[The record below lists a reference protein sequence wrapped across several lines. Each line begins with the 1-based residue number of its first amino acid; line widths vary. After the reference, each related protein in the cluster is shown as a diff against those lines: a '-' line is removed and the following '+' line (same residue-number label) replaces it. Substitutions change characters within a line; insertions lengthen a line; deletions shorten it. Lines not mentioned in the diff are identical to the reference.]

1 MLTIKLPH
9 RIGSNQ
15 RGFASL
21 ANIYQKVKPC
31 QFEKIQLDFQ
41 NTTWFDANMLA
52 MLGAIM
58 ESAWSNEF
66 GIVNLVNLR
75 PEQEIIFKKTRFSY
89 FGGESLPDRYQTT
102 VEYRKSKVSEIG
114 SFEKYLEKKLLVHP
128 GLPNMSA
135 LLRKKIKESILEIFN
150 NAKMHGN
157 CEFVFSCGQ
166 YYPRKGRLD
175 FTIVDI
181 GNTIRK
187 KVRDYSGREVSGKKA
202 IEWAVSER
210 TTTRRGD
217 IPGGLG
223 FTLIRDFLCK
233 NEGKIQIASADGYWY
248 EEGRISPSKDLNVFF
263 GGTVVN
269 LEFNVNDQCSY
280 CLPSEIEDKDIP
292 F

>member
-1 MLTIKLPH
+1 MLTIQLPH
-9 RIGSNQ
+9 RIGSTQ
-15 RGFASL
+15 QGFGAL
-21 ANIYQKVKPC
+21 ANIYQQVKLC
-31 QFEKIQLDFQ
+31 EFEKIQLDFQ

-58 ESAWSNEF
+58 ESAWTNDF
-66 GIVNLVNLR
+66 DIVNLG
-75 PEQEIIFKKTRFSY
+75 PAQEKIFKKTRYSY

-114 SFEKYLEKKLLVHP
+114 SFEKYLEKKLLAHP
-128 GLPNMSA
+128 EIPSMSA

-150 NAKMHGN
+150 NARMHGN

-187 KVRDYSGREVSGKKA
+187 NVRDYSGRKVSGKKA
-202 IEWAVSER
+202 IDWAVSER
-210 TTTRRGD
+210 TTTRKD
-217 IPGGLG
+217 NIPGGLG

-233 NEGKIQIASADGYWY
+233 NSGKIQIASANGYWY
-248 EEGRISPSKDLNVFF
+248 EKGCTSHSKDLDAFF
-263 GGTVVN
+263 RGTVVN
-269 LEFNVNDQCSY
+269 LEFNVNDQSWY
-280 CLPSEIEDKDIP
+280 CLTSEMEDIDIT

>member
-1 MLTIKLPH
+1 MVIIQLPNS
-9 RIGSNQ
+9 IGSDQ
-15 RGFASL
+15 QGFASL
-21 ANIYQKVKPC
+21 ANVYQQVKPC
-31 QFEKIQLDFQ
+31 QFETIQLDFQ
-41 NTTWFDANMLA
+41 NTTWFGANMLA

-58 ESAWSNEF
+58 ESAWTNDF
-66 GIVNLVNLR
+66 DIVNLG
-75 PEQEIIFKKTRFSY
+75 PAQEKIFKKTRYSY
-89 FGGESLPDRYQTT
+89 FGGESLPNSYQTT

-114 SFEKYLEKKLLVHP
+114 SFEKYLEKKLLAHP
-128 GLPNMSA
+128 EMPSMSA

-166 YYPRKGRLD
+166 YYPQKGRLD

-187 KVRDYSGREVSGKKA
+187 NVRDYSGRKVSSKKA
-202 IEWAVSER
+202 IEWAVSECN
-210 TTTRRGD
+210 TTRKGD

-248 EEGRISPSKDLNVFF
+248 EKECISQSEDLSDFF
-263 GGTVVN
+263 KGTAVN

-280 CLPSEIEDKDIP
+280 CLTSEIEDTDIS

>member
-1 MLTIKLPH
+1 MLTIQLPS
-9 RIGSNQ
+9 RIGSDQ
-15 RGFASL
+15 QGFASL
-21 ANIYQKVKPC
+21 ANIYQQIEPC

-41 NTTWFDANMLA
+41 HTTWFEANMLA

-58 ESAWSNEF
+58 ESAWTNA
-66 GIVNLVNLR
+66 IDIVNLR
-75 PEQEIIFKKTRFSY
+75 PELEKIFKRTRYSY
-89 FGGESLPDRYQTT
+89 FGGESLPDHYHTT
-102 VEYRKSKVSEIG
+102 VEYRKTKVSEIG

-150 NAKMHGN
+150 NAIMHGN

-166 YYPRKGRLD
+166 YFPRKGRLD

-181 GNTIRK
+181 GNTIQK
-187 KVRDYSGREVSGKKA
+187 NVQDYSEREVSGKRS
-202 IEWAVSER
+202 IEWAVDKR
-210 TTTRRGD
+210 TTTRKGD

-223 FTLIRDFLCK
+223 FTLIREFLCK
-233 NEGKIQIASADGYWY
+233 NSGKIQVASADGYWY
-248 EEGRISPSKDLNVFF
+248 EDECTSHSGDLSDFF

-280 CLPSEIEDKDIP
+280 CLASEIENRDIS

>member
-1 MLTIKLPH
+1 M
-9 RIGSNQ
+9 
-15 RGFASL
+15 GFASL
-21 ANIYQKVKPC
+21 AKIYQQVKPC
-31 QFEKIQLDFQ
+31 QFETIQLDFQ

-58 ESAWSNEF
+58 EFAWTNEF
-66 GIVNLVNLR
+66 DIVNLG
-75 PEQEIIFKKTRFSY
+75 PEQEKIFKKTRYSY

-181 GNTIRK
+181 GNTIHK
-187 KVRDYSGREVSGKKA
+187 NVRDYSGRNVSGKRA

-210 TTTRRGD
+210 TTTRKGN

-223 FTLIRDFLCK
+223 FAVIREFLCK
-233 NEGKIQIASADGYWY
+233 NNGKMQIASADGYWY
-248 EEGRISPSKDLNVFF
+248 EKGRISNSEDLNVFF
-263 GGTVVN
+263 GGTAVN
-269 LEFNVNDQCSY
+269 LEFNVNDQSSY
-280 CLPSEIEDKDIP
+280 CLTSEIEDTDIP

>member
-1 MLTIKLPH
+1 MLTIQLPH

-15 RGFASL
+15 QGFASL
-21 ANIYQKVKPC
+21 ANIYQQVKPC
-31 QFEKIQLDFQ
+31 QFETIQLDFQ

-58 ESAWSNEF
+58 ESAWTNDF
-66 GIVNLVNLR
+66 DIVNLG
-75 PEQEIIFKKTRFSY
+75 PKQEKIFKKTRYSY
-89 FGGESLPDRYQTT
+89 FGGESLLDRYQTT

-114 SFEKYLEKKLLVHP
+114 SFEKYLEKKLLAHP

-181 GNTIRK
+181 GRTIRK
-187 KVRDYSGREVSGKKA
+187 NVRDYLHKNVSGKKA
-202 IEWAVSER
+202 LDWAVQKN
-210 TTTRRGD
+210 TTTRKD
-217 IPGGLG
+217 NIPGGLG
-223 FTLIRDFLCK
+223 FTLIREFLRK
-233 NEGKIQIASADGYWY
+233 NNGKMQIASADGYWY
-248 EEGRISPSKDLNVFF
+248 EKGRISHSKDLNVFF
-263 GGTVVN
+263 RGTAVN
-269 LEFNVNDQCSY
+269 FEFNVNDQSSY
-280 CLPSEIEDKDIP
+280 YLTSEIEDTDIP

>member
-1 MLTIKLPH
+1 M
-9 RIGSNQ
+9 
-15 RGFASL
+15 
-21 ANIYQKVKPC
+21 ANIYQQVKPC
-31 QFEKIQLDFQ
+31 QFETIQLDFQ

-58 ESAWSNEF
+58 ESAWTNDF
-66 GIVNLVNLR
+66 DIVNLR
-75 PEQEIIFKKTRFSY
+75 PAQEKIFKKTRYSY
-89 FGGESLPDRYQTT
+89 FGGEFLPDRYQTT

-114 SFEKYLEKKLLVHP
+114 SFDKYLEKKLLVHQ

-166 YYPRKGRLD
+166 YYPQEGRLD

-187 KVRDYSGREVSGKKA
+187 NVRDYSGRKVSGKKA
-202 IEWAVSER
+202 IEWAVSDCN
-210 TTTRRGD
+210 TTRRGN

-223 FTLIRDFLCK
+223 FTLIRDFLSK

-248 EEGRISPSKDLNVFF
+248 EKDCTSQSEDLNVFF
-263 GGTVVN
+263 RGTVVN
-269 LEFNVNDQCSY
+269 LEFNVNDPCSY
-280 CLPSEIEDKDIP
+280 CLTSEIEDMDIP

>member
-1 MLTIKLPH
+1 MLTIQLPY
-9 RIGSNQ
+9 RIGSDQ
-15 RGFASL
+15 QGFASL
-21 ANIYQKVKPC
+21 ANLYQQVKPY
-31 QFEKIQLDFQ
+31 QFETIQLDFQ

-58 ESAWSNEF
+58 ESAWTNDF
-66 GIVNLVNLR
+66 DIVNLG
-75 PEQEIIFKKTRFSY
+75 PKQEKIFKKTRYSY
-89 FGGESLPDRYQTT
+89 FGGESLPDQYHTT

-114 SFEKYLEKKLLVHP
+114 SFEKYLEKKLLAHP
-128 GLPNMSA
+128 EMPDMSA

-166 YYPRKGRLD
+166 YYPRKRRLD

-187 KVRDYSGREVSGKKA
+187 NVREYSGRKVSSKRA

-210 TTTRRGD
+210 TTTRKGD

-233 NEGKIQIASADGYWY
+233 NEGKIQIASAKGYWY
-248 EEGRISPSKDLNVFF
+248 EKGCTLQSEDLNDFF
-263 GGTVVN
+263 GGTAVN
-269 LEFNVNDQCSY
+269 LEFNVNDQSSY
-280 CLPSEIEDKDIP
+280 CLTSEIEDTDIP

>member
-1 MLTIKLPH
+1 MLTIQLPR
-9 RIGSNQ
+9 RIGRNKQ
-15 RGFASL
+15 GFASL
-21 ANIYQKVKPC
+21 ANIYQQVKPC
-31 QFEKIQLDFQ
+31 QFETIQLDFQ

-58 ESAWSNEF
+58 ESAWTNDF
-66 GIVNLVNLR
+66 DIVNLR
-75 PEQEIIFKKTRFSY
+75 PEQEKIFKKTRYSY

-114 SFEKYLEKKLLVHP
+114 SFEKYLEKKLLAHQ
-128 GLPNMSA
+128 GIPNMSIP
-135 LLRKKIKESILEIFN
+135 LKKKIKESILEIFN
-150 NAKMHGN
+150 NARTHGK
-157 CEFVFSCGQ
+157 CKFVFSCGQ
-166 YYPRKGRLD
+166 YYPQQGRLD

-187 KVRDYSGREVSGKKA
+187 NVRNYSGRKVSSKRA
-202 IEWAVSER
+202 IEWAVSKH
-210 TTTRRGD
+210 TTTRKGN

-223 FTLIRDFLCK
+223 FTLMRDFLCK
-233 NEGKIQIASADGYWY
+233 NEGKIQITSADGYWY
-248 EEGRISPSKDLNVFF
+248 EEKYTSSSEDISDFF

-280 CLPSEIEDKDIP
+280 CLTSEIEDTDIP

>member
-1 MLTIKLPH
+1 MLTLQLPH
-9 RIGSNQ
+9 RIDSDQ
-15 RGFASL
+15 QGFASL
-21 ANIYQKVKPC
+21 ANIYQQVKPY
-31 QFEKIQLDFQ
+31 QFETIQLDFQ

-58 ESAWSNEF
+58 ESAWTNDF
-66 GIVNLVNLR
+66 DIVNLR
-75 PEQEIIFKKTRFSY
+75 PKQEKIFKKTRYSY
-89 FGGESLPDRYQTT
+89 FGGESLPDQYQTT

-128 GLPNMSA
+128 RLPNMSA

-187 KVRDYSGREVSGKKA
+187 KVRDYSGREVSGKRA
-202 IEWAVSER
+202 IEWAVSEC
-210 TTTRRGD
+210 TTTRKGD

-248 EEGRISPSKDLNVFF
+248 EKERTSYSEDLSDFF

-280 CLPSEIEDKDIP
+280 CLASEISDAHIS